1 MPKIDIRDQHVDVA
15 LESAVLATLKADPGL
30 YWAVADRL
38 PPELFTGCRP
48 AELADLKALADHAPV
63 TAAPDPATVKAL
75 AGQAAALLGL
85 YQKRETGGLLQDSF
99 ERLAAGGKAEDVLA
113 RLADGTAR
121 LQNVIREDQAGRMV
135 SASGLIGE
143 LLADLEKRRAAVKE
157 HGAAAVGIPTGIRRL
172 DTMLGGLQTGLHL
185 LAAEPGAGKTTLA
198 LQIAGKAAGDGC
210 PVLFVSFEE
219 TLARLTLKAICQ
231 KSGLES
237 KRYADGW
244 EDPGRVAAA
253 AREHEESLRRLYF
266 TEGNTRLTISRVKAL
281 ALRLMGEWQAERC
294 LIVVD
299 YLQRWASI
307 RRESTEFRLLVNIMV
322 AELRELAMRLDSPI
336 LAIASQNRAGQGKAE
351 MTSLK
356 ESADLEYSAD
366 SILFLTDAQGG
377 GGGSS
382 VARTLEL
389 AVRKNRFGDQGTMKL
404 VFRPAVGTFAELER

>member
-1 MPKIDIRDQHVDVA
+1 MPRIDVRDQHVDAAIEAA
-15 LESAVLATLKADPGL
+15 LLNTLKADPSL
-30 YWAVADRL
+30 YWTVADRL
-38 PPELFTGCRP
+38 APEFFTGERA
-48 AELADLKALADHAPV
+48 AEFAGLKDLADHAHAPA
-63 TAAPDPATVKAL
+63 AAPDPATLKAL
-75 AGQAAALLGL
+75 GDQAAALLAL
-85 YQKRETGGLLQDSF
+85 YQKRETGGLLQESF

-172 DTMLGGLQTGLHL
+172 DTLLGGLQTGLHL

-198 LQIAGKAAGDGC
+198 LQIAGRAAADGC
-210 PVLFVSFEE
+210 PVLFISFEE
-219 TLARLTLKAICQ
+219 TLTRLTLKAICQ
-231 KSGLES
+231 KAGLES
-237 KRYADGW
+237 KRFADGW
-244 EDPGRVAAA
+244 EDPGKVAAA
-253 AREHEESLRRLYF
+253 AREHEEGLRRLF
-266 TEGNTRLTISRVKAL
+266 LMEGTSKLTMTAVKAR
-281 ALRLMGEWQAERC
+281 ALRLMGEWQADRC
-294 LIVVD
+294 LVVVD

-307 RRESTEFRLLVNIMV
+307 RRESTEFRLLVNLMV

-366 SILFLTDAQGG
+366 SILFLTEPGG

-404 VFRPAVGTFAELER
+404 VFKPAVGTFAEMER